1 MRTIVDPC
9 LVGSSVVSPVFVP
22 SVSSSAQ
29 AQLQVSA
36 LPVSTVPPASS
47 VTARDEDVPTP
58 SGSPAGASSSRL
70 AHSSASSCSTP
81 STDYKKL
88 VRLVIRKVKPGS
100 EMSSVEK
107 QCLS

>member
-29 AQLQVSA
+29 SQLQVSA

-70 AHSSASSCSTP
+70 AHVLLRLLITRNSFVSSFLKSN
-81 STDYKKL
+81 
-88 VRLVIRKVKPGS
+88 
-100 EMSSVEK
+100 
-107 QCLS
+107 